1 MAIEARF
8 FDGETARDYRVNASL
23 DAGGIAF
30 AGDGV
35 LATVWDLPGLKAV
48 DVPHAGHLLRLAHE
62 GHPGARLSIQSD
74 HFQTQL
80 LDLAPQLKGGF
91 NSRRTMRAA
100 MWIGGGLAVLAGL
113 AYFTLN
119 FAPQRFATLLPDQ
132 WTQRIG
138 TQMEASLA
146 DNAKR
151 CHTPAGDAALAIMV
165 EHLAEGDPD
174 MPPIQIHVYNIPVM
188 NAFTLPGGHIVMTR
202 ALIEKADSPE
212 EVAGVLAH
220 EMGHA
225 THHDSEAQLVR
236 ITGLQILLSVATGTS
251 GGTNATSVAGLAA
264 IMRSSREAERAAD
277 AYAVKTMTA
286 SNIDPIALGNF
297 FRKMLADE
305 GKSSGGTLSKFGDI
319 FSTHP
324 GTEERIGEIKP
335 LPQGAVVEP
344 VLSAAQWKDLQAIC
358 G

>member
-1 MAIEARF
+1 MAIEARY
-8 FDGETARDYRVNASL
+8 FDGETARDYRVNVSL
-23 DAGGIAF
+23 DANGIAF
-30 AGDGV
+30 VGDGV
-35 LATVWDLPGLKAV
+35 ASKFWSLAGIGAIDTPQPGHV
-48 DVPHAGHLLRLAHE
+48 LRLAHISN
-62 GHPGARLSIQSD
+62 PGARLSIRSEE
-74 HFQTQL
+74 FQTQL
-80 LDLAPQLKGGF
+80 LRLAPHLGGGF
-91 NSRRTMRAA
+91 NSQKTLRVA
-100 MWIGGGLAVLAGL
+100 MWIGGGIALLAGL

-119 FAPQRFATLLPDQ
+119 FAPQRFAILLPDK
-132 WTQRIG
+132 WTQHIG
-138 TQMEASLA
+138 AQMEASLV
-146 DNAKR
+146 DNAKV
-151 CHTPAGDAALAIMV
+151 CHTPQGDVALAAMV

-174 MPPIQIHVYNIPVM
+174 LPPIQIHVYNIPVM

-202 ALIEKADSPE
+202 ALIEKAESPE

-225 THHDSEAQLVR
+225 THHDSEAQLLR

-264 IMRSSREAERAAD
+264 IMQSSRQAERDAD

-286 SNIDPIALGNF
+286 AHIDPIALGNF

-305 GKSSGGTLSKFGDI
+305 GKSSSRTLSKFGDI

-324 GTEERIGEIKP
+324 GTEDRIGQIKP
-335 LPQGAVVEP
+335 LPAGAEVEP
-344 VLSAAQWKDLQAIC
+344 VLTHAQWKDLQGIC